1 MRGAGFLPWGWQQD
15 VGRNLLE
22 RFSPW
27 LSWRKNLFSG
37 IRVSGP
43 PRKLEDFSKISF
55 IPISS
60 SWKRIILNTF
70 EKFSFSVCS
79 EIPILLLFF
88 PLTLD

>member
-15 VGRNLLE
+15 VGRTLLG

-27 LSWRKNLFSG
+27 LSWRKYLFLG
-37 IRVSGP
+37 IRVSWL
-43 PRKLEDFSKISF
+43 PRKSEDFSKKSI
-55 IPISS
+55 IPIDG
-60 SWKRIILNTF
+60 SWKRIILNTM
-70 EKFSFSVCS
+70 EKLSLSVCS